1 MLNVLKVIE
10 YAKTVAIE
18 FEVERGYPDTF
29 TMTWDELLLRLPLD
43 SGRAECVVLA
53 TLLLKQ
59 KFGSNGS
66 KDKQATDLLDIARK
80 AMQSEEGSPS
90 Q

>member
-1 MLNVLKVIE
+1 MLNILKVIE
-10 YAKTVAIE
+10 YDKTVAIE

-29 TMTWDELLLRLPLD
+29 TMTWDELLLRLPRG

-59 KFGSNGS
+59 KFEQKTGA
-66 KDKQATDLLDIARK
+66 QAQNSDLLSIARK
-80 AMQSEEGSPS
+80 ALEE
-90 Q
+90 

>member
-10 YAKTVAIE
+10 YAKSVAIE

-29 TMTWDELLLRLPLD
+29 TMTWDELLRLLPLG

-59 KFGSNGS
+59 KFEQKTGAQAQNG
-66 KDKQATDLLDIARK
+66 DLLSIAKK
-80 AMQSEEGSPS
+80 ALEE
-90 Q
+90 